1 MSESSDEIRARIT
14 IDGREFAIRPDRDL
28 VDLMQQLE
36 SAAGSRAAFVHIRG
50 GDESISVLVT
60 PHSKIILAVDHIGA
74 AKPENKQPFSTA
86 PVDEQSVDLTSDW
99 EYW

>member
-1 MSESSDEIRARIT
+1 MSESSDEVRARIT
-14 IDGREFAIRPDRDL
+14 IDGQEFAISPDRDL

-36 SAAGSRAAFVHIRG
+36 TAAGSRAAFVHIHG

-60 PHSKIILAVDHIGA
+60 PHSKIVLAVDHIGA
-74 AKPENKQPFSTA
+74 VTPEDEAPFTA
-86 PVDEQSVDLTSDW
+86 TPEERPFTANADW